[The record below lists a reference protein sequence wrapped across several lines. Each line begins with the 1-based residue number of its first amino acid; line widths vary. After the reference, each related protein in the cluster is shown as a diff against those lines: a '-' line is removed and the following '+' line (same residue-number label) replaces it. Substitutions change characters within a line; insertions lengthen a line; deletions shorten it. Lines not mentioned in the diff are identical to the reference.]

1 MSGYIRTI
9 GWLCLCLFSVFVA
22 GADPY
27 SAPDGDLNRDGV
39 VNAVDLQC
47 LVVLFDVIEGA
58 GGLAEDLCNSDD
70 DCPVK
75 YSCRAGFDLFKLC
88 LPGCLDGEVSLG
100 QSGAEVCSDPAA
112 DDESCL
118 GTVVKKSA
126 DFDCNGTLT
135 NADFLFVV
143 SLVMGKAGGAGTVDA
158 DSDGRLNFC
167 DPDSDGDETEDV
179 ADCAPLNPAVGPC
192 ADNDSCTVDTCVD
205 GECVFVPD
213 TGSTCD
219 DGESCTHGDTCADG
233 LCSGQVY
240 GCDDDDVCTDD
251 SCNGDG
257 SCSFQAT
264 TGPLCDDGNP
274 CTQLDTCSSG
284 LCSGQS
290 YSCDDGEECTD
301 DWCNGD
307 GSCGHSNVT
316 GSCGAGKQCQN
327 GECVAVCQPGSHA
340 TWSGSCSSYCT
351 NQGCNSATV
360 YGAWHSNI
368 CGCGCCQA
376 SSGGTA
382 KGPFGG
388 GFSDCQLVEGG
399 WVPTCATTCVCSQ

>member
-1 MSGYIRTI
+1 MSGYFRTY
-9 GWLCLCLFSVFVA
+9 GWLCLGLFSVLA
-22 GADPY
+22 GGADPY

-39 VNAVDLQC
+39 VDAVDLQC
-47 LVVLFDVIEGA
+47 LVVLFDVLEGA
-58 GGLAEDLCNSDD
+58 GELAEDLCSSDD

-75 YSCRAGFDLFKLC
+75 YSCRVGFDLFKLC
-88 LPGCLDGEVSLG
+88 LPGCLHEEVSLS
-100 QSGAEVCSDPAA
+100 QSGEDLCTDPGA

-126 DFDCNGTLT
+126 DLDCDETLT

-143 SLVMGKAGGAGTVDA
+143 SLVMGKAGGEGTVDV
-158 DSDGRLNFC
+158 DGDGRLNFC

-179 ADCAPLNPAVGPC
+179 DDCAPLNPEVGPC
-192 ADNDSCTVDTCVD
+192 VDADPCTVDTCVA

-219 DGESCTHGDTCADG
+219 DG
-233 LCSGQVY
+233 
-240 GCDDDDVCTDD
+240 
-251 SCNGDG
+251 
-257 SCSFQAT
+257 
-264 TGPLCDDGNP
+264 NP
-274 CTQLDTCSSG
+274 CTQLDTCDSG

-290 YSCDDGEECTD
+290 YSCDDSEVCTD

-307 GSCGHSNVT
+307 GSCGHTNVS

-340 TWSGSCSSYCT
+340 TWSGTCSGYCA

-376 SSGGTA
+376 SSGGTS

-388 GFSDCQLVEGG
+388 GFSDCQPVEGG